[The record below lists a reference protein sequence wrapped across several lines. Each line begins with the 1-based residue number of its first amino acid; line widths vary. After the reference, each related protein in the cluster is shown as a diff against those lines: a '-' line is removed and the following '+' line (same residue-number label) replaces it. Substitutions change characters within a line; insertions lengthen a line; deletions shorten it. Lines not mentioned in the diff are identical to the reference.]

1 MPSWPTRLFLGSSNT
16 NNPASNQPQPSNDNP
31 LQSNR
36 QRGPT
41 QPATSLRS
49 PPLRATG
56 DSQINPVH
64 RRASQHGRSISHP
77 FPSIFGSGK
86 KKLPREEDEDKVID
100 AKTLLTGSPGLYI
113 NDQAGMSRLSGGN
126 IDDNDFI
133 SGRCATCDSQVRWP
147 KNLDVFRCTV
157 CLMVNDLKLHVPGP
171 ALEDA
176 SVDEVYT
183 KHGFSQ
189 AQGSRVPYLSLQR
202 TRALIDHCI
211 SSHLMSYFANLD
223 RQHLEHGKPSPTDE
237 VTASDQRPLVEQGGC
252 GSKDDE
258 ELNGPEKGLVTHL
271 EASDDTIM
279 CGRRTPVY
287 QSTRSSPSSPVRS
300 ALLLGQASP
309 QEVLAAPSQ
318 SPSRAPPLP
327 PVTLS
332 GVPADPSIKSAARS
346 RSDSSKA
353 IFRSLENYIIACFN
367 GIECL
372 NSSFLLNSPPPPF
385 RAKSDGV
392 IVPVATSPTSTAIH
406 DKEIA
411 LSPLDAKTLLLGDF
425 AENGTWWTGG
435 ARTERSRSQKGF
447 VNSPEHT
454 RGDRDGTKSPRIN
467 WKELHEWYYLILNA
481 GQSWRQVS
489 AACARESKED
499 SMLHKFSDPEQQ
511 RRIEQDFK
519 EASLHLQRTLLKASE
534 SLLRRPGRPVKSPAD
549 CRFLLILFT
558 NPMLYPPDLDH
569 PVWASQPEVQPSPK
583 PDRGSTR
590 LRPPES
596 SVRPATT
603 TSRSTST
610 RTKGNSTINHSAITK
625 RLLGLLANL
634 PSDCHHHLVAWF
646 SRFSESHLRKLVELI
661 GSFVTYRLSRQH
673 GRKRSHSHTPNNGL
687 VPSLSDTDMGSSA
700 QLHAALGITGSK
712 KPPEEKATS
721 VLYGE
726 DWQIK
731 AAARIMS
738 LFFSAN
744 NSVTH
749 RRPHTADP
757 PDLQGDSIPTVSN
770 AHHRAN
776 KYGQKLPTSAFY
788 NTLLDYSDL
797 IADFEAWES
806 RKAKFSF
813 CQYPM
818 FLSIWAKIRIMEHD
832 ARRQME
838 IKAREAFFDSI
849 MNRKA
854 VSQFLVLKVRRD
866 CLVEDSLRGVSEVVG
881 AGQEE
886 IKKGLRIEF
895 LHEEGIDAGGL
906 RKEWFL
912 LLVREVFDPDHGLFV
927 YDEDSHY
934 CYFNP
939 NCFETSDQFFLVG
952 VVLGLALYNSTI
964 LDVALPPFA
973 FRKLLASA
981 PAYTGPATSSVRPV
995 ATYSLDDLAEF
1006 RPSLTKGLQQ
1016 LLEYEG
1022 DVESTFCRDFV
1033 AEVDRYGQKIQIP
1046 LCPNGESRPV
1056 TNTNRYEF
1064 VDLYVRYLLDAAV
1077 ARQFEPFKR
1086 GFFTVCGG
1094 NALSLFRPEEIELEG
1109 WGTTTV
1115 PADEPVVQWFWE
1127 TFKNADP
1134 RKQRRLL
1141 SFITA
1146 SDRIPAMGAANLV
1159 IRIACLGDDVHRFP
1173 TARTCFNRLGLYRYS
1188 MQQQLD
1194 QRLWTAVTES
1204 EGFGMK

>member
-31 LQSNR
+31 LQNNR
-36 QRGPT
+36 QRGVA
-41 QPATSLRS
+41 QPATPSRS

-86 KKLPREEDEDKVID
+86 KKLPRGEDEVNVID
-100 AKTLLTGSPGLYI
+100 AKTLPTGSPGSYI
-113 NDQAGMSRLSGGN
+113 DDHPGMGRPSGGN
-126 IDDNDFI
+126 IDDNDLI

-147 KNLDVFRCTV
+147 KDLDVFRCTV
-157 CLMVNDLKLHVPGP
+157 CLMVNDLKLHHLAKECP
-171 ALEDA
+171 
-176 SVDEVYT
+176 
-183 KHGFSQ
+183 
-189 AQGSRVPYLSLQR
+189 
-202 TRALIDHCI
+202 
-211 SSHLMSYFANLD
+211 SSAKGMD
-223 RQHLEHGKPSPTDE
+223 
-237 VTASDQRPLVEQGGC
+237 ASDQPPAVEQSEC
-252 GSKDDE
+252 GSKDDQQ
-258 ELNGPEKGLVTHL
+258 LRIPEKGLSTHS
-271 EASDDTIM
+271 EATDDAAM
-279 CGRRTPVY
+279 SGRRTPIY
-287 QSTRSSPSSPVRS
+287 QSTRSSPYSPVRD
-300 ALLLGQASP
+300 ALQLGQASP
-309 QEVLAAPSQ
+309 QEVLASPSQ
-318 SPSRAPPLP
+318 SPFRAPPLP
-327 PVTLS
+327 PATIC
-332 GVPADPSIKSAARS
+332 GVPADPSTKSAARS

-372 NSSFLLNSPPPPF
+372 NGSFLLNLPPPPF

-392 IVPVATSPTSTAIH
+392 IVPVTTSPTSAVIH
-406 DKEIA
+406 EKEIA

-425 AENGTWWTGG
+425 AENGMWWTGG
-435 ARTERSRSQKGF
+435 ARTERTPSHKGF
-447 VNSPEHT
+447 TNSPERT
-454 RGDRDGTKSPRIN
+454 RGDRVGTKPPRIN
-467 WKELHEWYYLILNA
+467 WKELHEWYYLILTA

-489 AACARESKED
+489 AARARKSKEEI
-499 SMLHKFSDPEQQ
+499 SMLHEYGDPGQQ
-511 RRIEQDFK
+511 RRIEEDFK

-534 SLLRRPGRPVKSPAD
+534 NLLRRPGRPVKAPAD
-549 CRFLLILFT
+549 CRFLLILLT
-558 NPMLYPPDLDH
+558 NPLLYPPDPDH
-569 PVWASQPEVQPSPK
+569 PVWTSHPEVQLSPK
-583 PDRGSTR
+583 PDRGSAR
-590 LRPPES
+590 LRPPEA
-596 SVRPATT
+596 SVRPATAI
-603 TSRSTST
+603 SQATST
-610 RTKGNSTINHSAITK
+610 KTKGNSTINHSAITK

-646 SRFSESHLRKLVELI
+646 SRLSESHLRKLVELI
-661 GSFVTYRLSRQH
+661 GSFVTYRLSRQQ
-673 GRKRSHSHTPNNGL
+673 GRKRSHSHSPNSGL

-712 KPPEEKATS
+712 KPPEEKAAS

-738 LFFSAN
+738 LLFTAN
-744 NSVTH
+744 NSVTN

-757 PDLQGDSIPTVSN
+757 PDLQEDLTPTVSA

-866 CLVEDSLRGVSEVVG
+866 CLIEDSLRGVSEVVG

-912 LLVREVFDPDHGLFV
+912 LLVREVFDPEHGLFV

-939 NCFETSDQFFLVG
+939 SCFETSDQFFLVG

-973 FRKLLASA
+973 FRKLLACA
-981 PAYTGPATSSVRPV
+981 PAYTGPSTSNVRPV

-1006 RPSLTKGLQQ
+1006 RPSLAKGLQQ
-1016 LLEYEG
+1016 LLEFDG
-1022 DVESTFCRDFV
+1022 DVESTFCRDFL
-1033 AEVDRYGQKIQIP
+1033 AEVDRYGQKVQVP

-1056 TNTNRYEF
+1056 TNTNRHEF
-1064 VDLYVRYLLDAAV
+1064 VDLYVRYLLDVAV

-1094 NALSLFRPEEIELEG
+1094 NALSLFRPEEIELLVRGSDEPLDVATLQAVATYEG
-1109 WGTTTV
+1109 WGTAT
-1115 PADEPVVQWFWE
+1115 ASSDEPVVQWFWE
-1127 TFKNADP
+1127 TFKSADP

-1146 SDRIPAMGAANLV
+1146 SDRIPAMGPANLV

-1173 TARTCFNRLGLYRYS
+1173 TARTCFNRLGLYRYR

-1194 QRLWTAVTES
+1194 QKLWTAVAES